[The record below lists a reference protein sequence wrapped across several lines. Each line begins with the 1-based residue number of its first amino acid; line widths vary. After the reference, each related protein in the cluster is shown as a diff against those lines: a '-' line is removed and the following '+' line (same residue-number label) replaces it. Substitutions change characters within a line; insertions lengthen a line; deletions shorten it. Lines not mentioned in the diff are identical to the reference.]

1 MPSIL
6 QKTGAGEQQSGV
18 GVGVGAATADG
29 LMDPDSLAQTYW
41 HLHLQDRSAW
51 TQEIDLRPS
60 TTFRFF

>member
-1 MPSIL
+1 MPSTL
-6 QKTGAGEQQSGV
+6 QRTATGEQQSGV
-18 GVGVGAATADG
+18 GGRAADG

-51 TQEIDLRPS
+51 TQEIDLRSS